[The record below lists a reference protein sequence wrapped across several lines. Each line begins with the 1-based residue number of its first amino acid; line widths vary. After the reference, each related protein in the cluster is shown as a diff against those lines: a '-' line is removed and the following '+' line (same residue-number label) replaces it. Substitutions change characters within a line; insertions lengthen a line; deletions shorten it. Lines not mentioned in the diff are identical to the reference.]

1 MLGRSGRPMT
11 DNERDFF
18 VRLGQR
24 IAEVRKE
31 AGLTQV
37 EVAGRLGVSQQTING
52 FERGRRRVPVST
64 LLDLARMLDCSVE
77 DLVATDKVPRRA
89 KRGPASKLQR
99 QLEEIQRLPKAKQR
113 FVIEMLDTVIAQAR
127 RAEAS

>member
-1 MLGRSGRPMT
+1 MT
-11 DNERDFF
+11 DNEREFF

-52 FERGRRRVPVST
+52 FERGRRRVAVST

-77 DLVATDKVPRRA
+77 DLVAADKAPRRT

-99 QLEEIQRLPKAKQR
+99 QLEEIQQLPKAKQR